1 MTTNAASLFK
11 PFSLGKLQLPTRI
24 VMAPMTRSFSPE
36 GIPGDDVAAYY
47 GRRAAQDLGLIIT
60 EGTSVNR
67 EAARNDPKVPVF
79 HGEEALAG
87 WKKAGQ

>member
-36 GIPGDDVAAYY
+36 GIPGEDVAAYY
-47 GRRAAQDLGLIIT
+47 GRRAAQDLGLIT
-60 EGTSVNR
+60 YRGHRRQS
-67 EAARNDPKVPVF
+67 
-79 HGEEALAG
+79 
-87 WKKAGQ
+87 